1 MGGHGGAGTP
11 NNISRRL
18 PAHQAP
24 GGEPTASAGP
34 DTGPGR
40 GRCRPL
46 EPDIPVRGMAI
57 MRVLSGTVELL
68 AAWLMWRAGR
78 VESALQINAALGVF
92 GPTVLILVTALGI
105 AGLAGRVPPAKLALI
120 GCGALLILLGARR

>member
-1 MGGHGGAGTP
+1 
-11 NNISRRL
+11 
-18 PAHQAP
+18 
-24 GGEPTASAGP
+24 
-34 DTGPGR
+34 
-40 GRCRPL
+40 
-46 EPDIPVRGMAI
+46 MAI
-57 MRVLSGTVELL
+57 MRVLSGSVELL

-105 AGLAGRVPPAKLALI
+105 AGLAGRMPPAKLILI